1 VLILVDGFEKLGKDT
16 ELQEAILENLEKLR
30 ASGHRI
36 VVPLPHEQLPPGK
49 QAERS
54 KRLPTV
60 ALPKAF
66 QCLWVVGFNAEQRQW
81 LAETRLGEE
90 VALPFLESL
99 KNFQADI
106 GQLLSTSLMFQLF
119 LNTAEMKLEE
129 HRIEAAKLTEER
141 RKERELKQKQKIE
154 AAKAALMKKPEK
166 ASDKQVATAFR
177 RSYLKSK
184 TEADIAATSPKGSES
199 SGEETPD
206 EEEALNQTQQAVRFE
221 DNVSEAL
228 GTIIN
233 KTLRSLA
240 MGKDAHQA
248 PHVQNLFQSLA
259 LKMLQSSSY
268 TFNEKDI
275 VDVSRSDPRL
285 LDAWRCIEDL
295 IQRGRVST
303 VITADALNKRGRMQ
317 SGFRFSHPCIQH
329 SLASRAIV
337 ARWGQMS
344 APVKSMEQALTEPR
358 TWEPVIRWM
367 APLMKGPIA
376 LKMIECVEEHAI
388 MLQDFVSRSSAVN
401 GLTYAGTNVGQCWK
415 TLQHVCNACRQNSAL
430 AQLDLSFCG
439 LGSTGAQT
447 LCNALQQHPRVEVVN
462 LKDNLLGL
470 IGAQAVSEMLCINR
484 SIRTLDLSINS
495 IGDMGAHALSDAL
508 VENQI
513 LGSLNL
519 QQNNISTEA
528 CKSLNSAVLL
538 TAVYRVVDARYN
550 RKDVPDFFVSVAA
563 GPNTRGRD
571 EAKGLQV
578 SLQSKERK
586 RSGNSRRSSPRPSFL
601 EAEESPKS
609 QKGSP
614 RESTNATKSPQDSDK
629 MQQRRNTVSV
639 EALPG
644 RRKSIKKQT
653 VAAIKTNL
661 TEDGEYTKT
670 PV

>member
-1 VLILVDGFEKLGKDT
+1 
-16 ELQEAILENLEKLR
+16 
-30 ASGHRI
+30 
-36 VVPLPHEQLPPGK
+36 
-49 QAERS
+49 
-54 KRLPTV
+54 
-60 ALPKAF
+60 
-66 QCLWVVGFNAEQRQW
+66 
-81 LAETRLGEE
+81 
-90 VALPFLESL
+90 
-99 KNFQADI
+99 
-106 GQLLSTSLMFQLF
+106 
-119 LNTAEMKLEE
+119 
-129 HRIEAAKLTEER
+129 
-141 RKERELKQKQKIE
+141 
-154 AAKAALMKKPEK
+154 
-166 ASDKQVATAFR
+166 
-177 RSYLKSK
+177 
-184 TEADIAATSPKGSES
+184 
-199 SGEETPD
+199 
-206 EEEALNQTQQAVRFE
+206 
-221 DNVSEAL
+221 
-228 GTIIN
+228 
-233 KTLRSLA
+233 
-240 MGKDAHQA
+240 
-248 PHVQNLFQSLA
+248 
-259 LKMLQSSSY
+259 
-268 TFNEKDI
+268 
-275 VDVSRSDPRL
+275 
-285 LDAWRCIEDL
+285 
-295 IQRGRVST
+295 
-303 VITADALNKRGRMQ
+303 
-317 SGFRFSHPCIQH
+317 
-329 SLASRAIV
+329 
-337 ARWGQMS
+337 
-344 APVKSMEQALTEPR
+344 
-358 TWEPVIRWM
+358 
-367 APLMKGPIA
+367 
-376 LKMIECVEEHAI
+376 MIECVEEHAI